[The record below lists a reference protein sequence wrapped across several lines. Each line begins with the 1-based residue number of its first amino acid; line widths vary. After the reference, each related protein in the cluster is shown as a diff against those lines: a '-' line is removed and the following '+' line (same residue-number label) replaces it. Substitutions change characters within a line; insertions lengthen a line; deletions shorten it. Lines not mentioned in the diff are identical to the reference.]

1 MENEI
6 LKNKIVDVLKRSVL
20 AAVATIKDGKPWVRY
35 MVVMQGSGLSLWTT
49 TFTQSRKIQEIKK
62 DKNLD
67 LIIGGDEK
75 NFKAPYLNV
84 RATAEVFTDIKTKKQ
99 YWNDMLKSY
108 YSGPEDP
115 NLAIIIIS
123 PQVIEYMS
131 GDSMTPEVYVVR

>member
-1 MENEI
+1 MKNEI

-131 GDSMTPEVYVVR
+131 GDSMTPEVYVV

>member
-6 LKNKIVDVLKRSVL
+6 LKNKIVDVLKRSIL

-35 MVVMQGSGLSLWTT
+35 MVVTQGNGLSLWTT
-49 TFTQSRKIQEIKK
+49 SFAKARKIQEIQNN
-62 DKNLD
+62 KNID

-75 NFKAPYLNV
+75 NFTAPYLNV
-84 RATAEVFTDIKTKKQ
+84 RATAEVFTDIETKKQ

-115 NLAIIIIS
+115 NLAIIVIS
-123 PQVIEYMS
+123 PQVIEYM
-131 GDSMTPEVYVVR
+131 GGESMTPEVYTV